1 MFDLLKRRAEP
12 AVPFEFGYGV
22 RIEKPAAEVY
32 ALLDWADPRNAKRA
46 LGNKVEQVGTSP
58 DRFRMTLDIVPG
70 HVFEMIVTEAVPGAR
85 YAFDNEITPPPGKL
99 VASHERYTIEPAGET
114 ACVLTLRVFAS
125 FAPRLAEPAIAME
138 VANDDD
144 GMSQRTRKA
153 QGPGRAGCRGR
164 ACDRGPADGLP
175 RMSALPEP

>member
-85 YAFDNEITPPPGKL
+85 YAFDKEITPPPGKL

-138 VANDDD
+138 VAMMTTACRNALEKLRV
-144 GMSQRTRKA
+144 QA
-153 QGPGRAGCRGR
+153 EQGVEAVHAIEARQMDSLA
-164 ACDRGPADGLP
+164 
-175 RMSALPEP
+175 